1 MATRSRMES
10 PLRERDTSAPPG
22 ITAGAALAS
31 HAAAEP
37 GRSSGSGP
45 DDERAAQ
52 PVTSPP
58 LRLRPLTGW
67 EEEYLEQHQYDVNTA
82 RLCNEVLA
90 RCLVE
95 PGTDHTAALARVR
108 GLLVAERDRALI
120 DLRRISLGPQVSAQV
135 DCPGCGQPSN
145 VRFSLDALAVD
156 VPAVQHVVGADVPGA
171 GPAQLRLPTAG
182 DQEDLLDAAPDGEAA
197 GLSWMLGRC
206 LLLPGDGPDVR
217 EAGLDVVRG
226 LPIQVRRQ
234 LQSTIEDALP
244 QLDLEM
250 TLECPH
256 CGTPTATPFDVQ
268 SFFFRIEPPRK
279 GAPARR
285 PSASARLPLER
296 NRYPQAL
303 PAPAA
308 GISAASGTGRRR
320 RASAR
325 PEQRRLG
332 LIQSRQAS

>member
-10 PLRERDTSAPPG
+10 PLRHRDTGAP
-22 ITAGAALAS
+22 AS
-31 HAAAEP
+31 TAAEAAP
-37 GRSSGSGP
+37 ARRP
-45 DDERAAQ
+45 PAQ
-52 PVTSPP
+52 PDRSRAGGQAAERVASPLLP
-58 LRLRPLTGW
+58 LRPLTGW
-67 EEEYLEQHQYDVNTA
+67 EEEYLELHQHDANTA

-95 PGTDHTAALARVR
+95 PGADHTGALARVR

-135 DCPGCGQPSN
+135 DCPGCGQASD
-145 VRFSLDALAVD
+145 VKFSLDALAVD
-156 VPAVQHVVGADVPGA
+156 VPAVQHVVDAEVPGA

-182 DQEDLLDAAPDGEAA
+182 DQEDLLDAEPDGEAA

-206 LLLPGDGPDVR
+206 LLLPDDGPDAK

-234 LQSTIEDALP
+234 LQSAIADALP
-244 QLDLEM
+244 RLDLEM
-250 TLECPH
+250 TMDCPH
-256 CGTPTATPFDVQ
+256 CGTPTVTPFDVQ

-279 GAPARR
+279 GSPARC
-285 PSASARLPLER
+285 PSAGAHLSLER

-303 PAPAA
+303 PATTA
-308 GISAASGTGRRR
+308 GLFAASGTGRRR
-320 RASAR
+320 RTIAR
-325 PEQRRLG
+325 PDQRRLG
-332 LIQSRQAS
+332 LIQPRRAN